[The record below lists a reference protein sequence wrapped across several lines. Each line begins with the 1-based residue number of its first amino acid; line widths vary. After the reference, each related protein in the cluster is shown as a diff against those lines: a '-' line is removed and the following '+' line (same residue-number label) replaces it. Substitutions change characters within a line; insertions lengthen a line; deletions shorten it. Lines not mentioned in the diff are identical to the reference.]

1 MLVINRGDYYAK
13 VNIKI
18 FYFLKPVEE
27 IKIYLGI
34 ISISSIVL
42 KIWIK
47 YIKKILKNGL
57 KKS

>member
-1 MLVINRGDYYAK
+1 MLK

-47 YIKKILKNGL
+47 HIKKILKNGL